1 MNSIRETEMKPAK
14 NTVNSGNIIAFIQAK
29 HTTVYAKNTVSPR
42 TFCGSLLCKCFRSMG
57 VFFVGFDDSKI
68 YNQADGVSVVFP
80 KTSGSN
86 SALAPSF
93 TDPILISAVGI
104 FWCFGHRS
112 SVRFFFG
119 EEDCESTSFEEL
131 DDFFSRLPFS
141 ELPSLFSSSETTT
154 ATNSERD
161 PADEV
166 REPIVCGVEVCCGVP
181 YALFPYALLVSGE

>member
-1 MNSIRETEMKPAK
+1 M
-14 NTVNSGNIIAFIQAK
+14 
-29 HTTVYAKNTVSPR
+29 
-42 TFCGSLLCKCFRSMG
+42 
-57 VFFVGFDDSKI
+57 
-68 YNQADGVSVVFP
+68 VFP

-112 SVRFFFG
+112 SVRIFFG

-166 REPIVCGVEVCCGVP
+166 REPIVCGVEVCFGVP